1 MQAYVNVR
9 VKNVDMGVKAGRI
22 LYILYLLGEKKK
34 RNKEKKR
41 CHSQRHISDSG
52 TSLPSCKMQCISL
65 QNRSFSPQLQ
75 PTTSSLSSTGYRL
88 FPFFTF
94 FVVVDLF
101 VFVKCKTYLDCNYM
115 SGIVEPH
122 FFFSIEIK
130 MFKIIRSILKIEEEE
145 IM

>member
-34 RNKEKKR
+34 KGIRKKKGVTVR
-41 CHSQRHISDSG
+41 GTFQIQAHLYHHAKCNVSPFKTGLSVHSSNPPRHH
-52 TSLPSCKMQCISL
+52 
-65 QNRSFSPQLQ
+65 FHQ
-75 PTTSSLSSTGYRL
+75 PVTAYS
-88 FPFFTF
+88 PFFTF
-94 FVVVDLF
+94 FVVVVDLF

-122 FFFSIEIK
+122 FFFN
-130 MFKIIRSILKIEEEE
+130 
-145 IM
+145 